1 MSVTH
6 PALLPNGL
14 KDLLPPEAEEEAR
27 IITIL
32 MQSFAQFGYERVK
45 PPLVEFE
52 ESLLADGPGKSLSR
66 NTFRLMDPVSQHMM
80 GVRAD
85 TTAQI
90 ARIAGSRLKDAPR
103 PLRLSYA
110 ADVLRVNGSQLR
122 PERQFC
128 QVGCELMGAK
138 TTTDDVEMG
147 LIALKALSDAGV
159 KNLSI
164 DLTIPSLIDTLF
176 DEFKTE
182 TTERERLENLIQKR
196 ERDGLDKT
204 KSKVTDCLVGLLDCS
219 GLAQKAMQGL
229 EKIKLPKAAQENI
242 KYLSSVYTGLL
253 DALKT
258 YDLGTVNITIDL
270 IERRGFE
277 YQNGVSF
284 TLFAPQVR
292 GELGRGGRY
301 CVSAV
306 RGEDAT
312 GFTLYMDSVRQAV
325 KAPNPDN
332 KKIVTEKTS
341 WADIK
346 KLQQDGFAV
355 SRGGSKI
362 STK

>member
-1 MSVTH
+1 MSETH

-27 IITIL
+27 IITCL
-32 MQSFAQFGYERVK
+32 MDSFSAFGYRRVK

-52 ESLLADGPGKSLSR
+52 ESLLAPGPGKALAR
-66 NTFRLMDPVSQHMM
+66 DTFRLMDPVSQHMM

-90 ARIAGSRLKDAPR
+90 ARIAGSRLKQTPR

-110 ADVLRVNGSQLR
+110 VDVLRVNGSQLR

-128 QVGCELMGAK
+128 QVGCELIGAGDFR
-138 TTTDDVEMG
+138 DDVEISLM
-147 LIALKALSDAGV
+147 ALKALKDVGV
-159 KNLSI
+159 ENLSI

-176 DEFKTE
+176 DEFKIE
-182 TTERERLENLIQKR
+182 SVERNKLESLIQKR
-196 ERDGLDKT
+196 DRDGL
-204 KSKVTDCLVGLLDCS
+204 KSVKGKATEALVQLLDCS
-219 GLAQKAMQGL
+219 GLAREAMTGL
-229 EKIKLPKAAQENI
+229 KKVKLPKAAQANI
-242 KYLSSVYTGLL
+242 KLLSKVYDDLL
-253 DALKT
+253 GALKT
-258 YDLGTVNITIDL
+258 YGMDNINLTIDL

-301 CVSAV
+301 RVAGDSD
-306 RGEDAT
+306 EDAT

-325 KAPNPDN
+325 KTPQDQNRKVLNRNA
-332 KKIVTEKTS
+332 S
-341 WADIK
+341 WEDIK
-346 KLQQDGFAV
+346 NLQDQGYLV
-355 SRGGSKI
+355 SRGGSEEK
-362 STK
+362 

>member
-1 MSVTH
+1 MSVSH

-27 IITIL
+27 IITHL
-32 MQSFAQFGYERVK
+32 LAGFSAFGYGRVK

-52 ESLLADGPGKSLSR
+52 ESLLAPGPGQALAR
-66 NTFRLMDPVSQHMM
+66 NTFRLMDPVSQLMM

-90 ARIAGSRLKDAPR
+90 ARIAGSRLKDTPR

-128 QVGCELMGAK
+128 QVGCELIGADN
-138 TTTDDVEMG
+138 TRDDVEVSLM
-147 LIALKALSDAGV
+147 ALKGLNDLGIE
-159 KNLSI
+159 NLSI

-176 DEFKTE
+176 TDYKTDEAARKNIE
-182 TTERERLENLIQKR
+182 ALIQKR
-196 ERDGLDKT
+196 DRDGIEGLGT
-204 KSKVTDCLVGLLDCS
+204 KISKALVELLDCS
-219 GLAQKAMQGL
+219 GMAGDAMAQLK
-229 EKIKLPKAAQENI
+229 KVKLPKAAQDNI
-242 KYLSSVYTGLL
+242 KTLAKVYEELLEALSVY
-253 DALKT
+253 
-258 YDLGTVNITIDL
+258 DLNHIKITIDL

-284 TLFAPQVR
+284 TFFAPQVR

-301 CVSAV
+301 RLSNNKSNNHD
-306 RGEDAT
+306 EDAT

-325 KAPNPDN
+325 TMPTAQAAHE
-332 KKIVTEKTS
+332 VTAKTT
-341 WADIK
+341 WVEIK
-346 KLQQDGFAV
+346 KLQDQGFAV
-355 SRGGSKI
+355 IRK
-362 STK
+362 

>member
-1 MSVTH
+1 MSETH

-27 IITIL
+27 IITQL
-32 MQSFAQFGYERVK
+32 MNNFSTFGYGRVK

-52 ESLLADGPGKSLSR
+52 ESLLAPGPGQALAR

-90 ARIAGSRLKDAPR
+90 ARIAGSRLRKTKR

-128 QVGCELMGAK
+128 QVGCELIGASDVQ
-138 TTTDDVEMG
+138 DDVEIS
-147 LIALKALSDAGV
+147 LLAVKALSDAGIE
-159 KNLSI
+159 NLSI

-176 DEFKTE
+176 IAFDVEADEKNTLE
-182 TTERERLENLIQKR
+182 TFIRKR
-196 ERDGLDKT
+196 DRDGLQAQ
-204 KSKVTDCLVGLLDCS
+204 KSKMADCLVQLLDCS
-219 GLAQKAMQGL
+219 GVAAEAMAGL
-229 EKIKLPKAAQENI
+229 KKIKLLQDAQASIENLVQF
-242 KYLSSVYTGLL
+242 YEGLL
-253 DALKT
+253 DALKV
-258 YDLGTVNITIDL
+258 YNLSAVNITVDL
-270 IERRGFE
+270 IEWRGFD
-277 YQNGVSF
+277 YLNGVSF

-301 CVSAV
+301 RSAQD
-306 RGEDAT
+306 RDEDAA

-325 KAPNPDN
+325 ALPEEGKR
-332 KKIVTEKTS
+332 KTLSSSAS
-341 WADIK
+341 WEEIK
-346 KLQQDGFAV
+346 KLQEQGYLV
-355 SRGGSKI
+355 SRGGA
-362 STK
+362 